1 MGATGR
7 AHRSAAWTLLL
18 LLTVV
23 FAPLLCGTS
32 GGPAAMPAAAAS
44 ATSAA
49 SAAVPVSEA
58 RPASE
63 AVPVAVPVSEAA
75 AAPVSEAAPMPVSD
89 VAPAPFAA
97 SAPKKCAPHDVPGQ
111 GESAPAPATHRG
123 EPLAAP
129 AATPVPYFSHDPASC
144 ALARPPTGPAP
155 ATDPCALLPVLRI

>member
-32 GGPAAMPAAAAS
+32 GGPAAAVS
-44 ATSAA
+44 VSTSAF
-49 SAAVPVSEA
+49 
-58 RPASE
+58 E
-63 AVPVAVPVSEAA
+63 AVSAV
-75 AAPVSEAAPMPVSD
+75 APVSETAPVPV
-89 VAPAPFAA
+89 AA
-97 SAPKKCAPHDVPGQ
+97 SAPKKCAPHDAPGQ
-111 GESAPAPATHRG
+111 GETVPAPATHRG

-129 AATPVPYFSHDPASC
+129 AATPVPYLSHDPASC

>member
-32 GGPAAMPAAAAS
+32 GGPAATRAAAAS
-44 ATSAA
+44 VTMPATASVAAPGSA
-49 SAAVPVSEA
+49 P
-58 RPASE
+58 
-63 AVPVAVPVSEAA
+63 SEAA
-75 AAPVSEAAPMPVSD
+75 PVSD
-89 VAPAPFAA
+89 VAPAPVAA
-97 SAPKKCAPHDVPGQ
+97 SAPKKCAPHDAPGQ
-111 GESAPAPATHRG
+111 GETVPAPATHRG

-129 AATPVPYFSHDPASC
+129 AVTPVPYLSHDPASC